1 MSATRRI
8 PGRGE
13 EISWTRAYEWRMR
26 RFNLE
31 VILLALSAPNDIDRM
46 VVHRGAARF
55 KIAPQDQL
63 VDVQPQNNWELKA

>member
-1 MSATRRI
+1 
-8 PGRGE
+8 
-13 EISWTRAYEWRMR
+13 MR